1 MDKMATTELNFF
13 DYVKAAFHQKGHIP
27 GMGLMPVNKMLFTA
41 ALVLGIW
48 NPGFWF
54 LGIAGEMLYLW
65 LLASNKNYQKVVQGT
80 KLSQQKAAMGEKQ
93 FQLLQRL
100 DPSSRERY
108 QRLAGNCFSILKIT
122 GGDLPD
128 PETVQ
133 KDLRVSGLNK
143 LLWMFSKLLNSRL
156 RIEAIISRTSTK
168 ELEEEIQEISQKM
181 TKQPETSTLR
191 RSLQGTLDIQKR
203 RLDNLLKA
211 KESLEVVDAELDRI
225 EKQVALLKE
234 EASVSSDPELVSI
247 RLDGVMDS
255 LSGTSQWMSEQ
266 DELFGSMEESTVPDQ
281 LLYKPVSEKQAGA

>member
-1 MDKMATTELNFF
+1 MATTELNFF

-27 GMGLMPVNKMLFTA
+27 GMGLMPVNKMMFTA

-54 LGIAGEMLYLW
+54 LGIAGEVLYLW
-65 LLASNKNYQKVVQGT
+65 LMASNPNYQKVVQAT
-80 KLSQQKAAMGEKQ
+80 RISQQKAVSGEKQ

-100 DPSSRERY
+100 DASSRERY
-108 QRLAGNCFSILKIT
+108 QRLAGNCYSILKIT
-122 GGDLPD
+122 SGDSPD
-128 PETVQ
+128 PETMQ

-143 LLWMFSKLLNSRL
+143 LLWMFTKLLSSHL
-156 RIEAIISRTSTK
+156 RIEGIISRTSAK
-168 ELEEEIQEISQKM
+168 ELEQEIQEISQKIE
-181 TKQPETSTLR
+181 KQPETSTLR

-211 KESLEVVDAELDRI
+211 RESLEVVDAELDRI

-234 EASVSSDPELVSI
+234 EAAVSSDPELVSV

-266 DELFGSMEESTVPDQ
+266 DEFPILP
-281 LLYKPVSEKQAGA
+281 LR